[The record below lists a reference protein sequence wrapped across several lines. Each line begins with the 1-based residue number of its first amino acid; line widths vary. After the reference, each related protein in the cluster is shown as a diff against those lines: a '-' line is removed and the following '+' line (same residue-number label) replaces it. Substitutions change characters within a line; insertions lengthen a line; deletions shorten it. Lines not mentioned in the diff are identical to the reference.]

1 MSTQR
6 ASGFPARIRS
16 LPPFEGAFDAFRL
29 AAEGCD
35 VLIASY
41 PPGAVIEPHT
51 HETENCGVVTRGAM
65 VLTLEGS
72 ERRIGAGE
80 WYRVPQGAVHAA
92 RFDEPTEQIEFW
104 FAT

>member
-1 MSTQR
+1 MSAQR
-6 ASGFPARIRS
+6 ASRFPDRVRS
-16 LPPFEGAFDAFRL
+16 LPPFEGSFDAFRL

-41 PPGAVIEPHT
+41 RPGTMIQPHT

-65 VLTLEGS
+65 VLTLEGR
-72 ERRIGAGE
+72 EQRIGAGE
-80 WYRVPQGAVHAA
+80 WYRVPAGAVHAA